1 MDLIKQL
8 MEINNL
14 HTLENI
20 SKKKFIIEY
29 DDNQNDIDIIKEQRI
44 DFINKYNKSNNRLFS
59 KTKYYYINDYNAK
72 NMRLEKKN
80 KLYQS
85 IEYD

>member
-14 HTLENI
+14 HTLEII
-20 SKKKFIIEY
+20 SKNKFIIES
-29 DDNQNDIDIIKEQRI
+29 DDNQDDINIIEDQRI
-44 DFINKYNKSNNRLFS
+44 DFINKYNKSNNRLFL
-59 KTKYYYINDYNAK
+59 KTKNYYINDYYSK

-85 IEYD
+85 IE

>member
-14 HTLENI
+14 HTLEII
-20 SKKKFIIEY
+20 SKNKFIIES
-29 DDNQNDIDIIKEQRI
+29 DDNQDDINIIEDQRI
-44 DFINKYNKSNNRLFS
+44 DFINKYNKSNNRLFL
-59 KTKYYYINDYNAK
+59 KTKKYYINDYHSK
-72 NMRLEKKN
+72 NMRLEKN

-85 IEYD
+85 IE